1 MGRRASVRAPATSP
15 NASWFL
21 LTAVTGRPESPPLD
35 EGRVACRPGRVAA
48 PPGESPLHPVSRRST
63 RWPVSALIRSPAC
76 PPWSPACPPWPC

>member
-1 MGRRASVRAPATSP
+1 MNSMGRRASVRAPATSP

-48 PPGESPLHPVSRRST
+48 PPGESPLHPVTSVRADPVT
-63 RWPVSALIRSPAC
+63 RLSSLVTRLSSLTV
-76 PPWSPACPPWPC
+76 